1 MLMTGTAPSGD
12 RFRMGSMAAEQVDE
26 TGPTTA
32 TTLGSAAKALALR
45 AHFAGLGN
53 GEEALASSH
62 TWTPTVSLPA
72 RHPRWASTI
81 FTACAF
87 WMPWPLNGPCGGPLF
102 TISAWGWPFP
112 PQV

>member
-12 RFRMGSMAAEQVDE
+12 RFRIGSMAAEQVDE

-32 TTLGSAAKALALR
+32 MTLGSAAKAFALR

-72 RHPRWASTI
+72 RHPRWARTI
-81 FTACAF
+81 SPPGGF
-87 WMPWPLNGPCGGPLF
+87 WVPGSLWGPCRGPLL
-102 TISAWGWPFP
+102 TIPASARPFP
-112 PQV
+112 P

>member
-32 TTLGSAAKALALR
+32 TTLGSAAKAFALR

-72 RHPRWASTI
+72 RHPRWARTI

-87 WMPWPLNGPCGGPLF
+87 WMPWSLCGPCSGPLL
-102 TISAWGWPFP
+102 TITTSGRPFP
-112 PQV
+112 P